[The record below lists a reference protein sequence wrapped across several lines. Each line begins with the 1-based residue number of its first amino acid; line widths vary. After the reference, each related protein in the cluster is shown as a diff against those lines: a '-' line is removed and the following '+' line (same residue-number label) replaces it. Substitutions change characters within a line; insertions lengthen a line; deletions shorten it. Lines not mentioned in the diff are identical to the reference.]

1 MRRSRKINAGRERGN
16 EPKRGNGAAGRKKG
30 NETKRENRTRD
41 ETEERETRRI
51 RRDGGKTADKKI
63 WKKRLFQKIHINYT
77 ELYFL

>member
-41 ETEERETRRI
+41 GRRETRRNEKTE
-51 RRDGGKTADKKI
+51 RGTKRKSEKQDG
-63 WKKRLFQKIHINYT
+63 
-77 ELYFL
+77 